1 MDPAFGHLLGP
12 GGEFGHREHIHLAWR
27 ELHDHEPGEAL
38 TRVEAAIRHLA
49 AAHGEPEKFHRTIT
63 AAWMA
68 LVAHHLHEAPE
79 LEFDAFVDRFPA
91 LLDSRLLRRH
101 FSAELIA
108 SPTARER
115 PLAPD
120 LRPLP
125 AR

>member
-1 MDPAFGHLLGP
+1 MAAVEPA
-12 GGEFGHREHIHLAWR
+12 FGHREHIRLAWL
-27 ELHDHEPGEAL
+27 ELRDHEPDEAL
-38 TRVEAAIRHLA
+38 RRVEAAIRHLA
-49 AAHGEPEKFHRTIT
+49 AAHGEPQKFHRTIT

-68 LVAHHLHEAPE
+68 LVAHHLREAPE
-79 LEFDAFVDRFPA
+79 LDFDAFVGRFPA
-91 LLDSRLLRRH
+91 LLDSRLLRHH

-108 SPTARER
+108 SGAARAR

>member
-1 MDPAFGHLLGP
+1 MAAMA
-12 GGEFGHREHIHLAWR
+12 EAFGHREHIHLAWQ
-27 ELHDHEPGEAL
+27 ELRDHEPVEAL
-38 TRVEAAIRHLA
+38 HRVEATIRHVA
-49 AAHGEPEKFHRTIT
+49 AAHGEPQKFHRTIT
-63 AAWMA
+63 AGWMA

-79 LEFDAFVDRFPA
+79 LDFDAFLDRFPA

-108 SPTARER
+108 STAARER